1 MPLPNKEENMRFI
14 LILLLPT
21 VICGFEWTPP
31 QLVADVGGHCH
42 HCRFGLDCFD
52 QPWCIFAVSV
62 SAPGF
67 DTVKASCYTEAQWS
81 EPISIYGGIQ
91 ANAVG
96 GFDVTRAKN
105 GKLWV
110 LTCEEDLP
118 GSPPHITFYYD
129 GSAWSDTF
137 IIPPPGGVTYWHL
150 AADSS
155 GKVWATFD
163 DNEDSRIWCDVCED
177 TIWSGP
183 YVVCDYPGG
192 NLPNSYITINP
203 NGIRWVCGG
212 TGAQIFLTYS
222 DSTGAWTGNLIMG
235 PNGGPRD
242 IISDNEGNIW
252 IAFFN
257 EAERRI
263 YTTYLDTNL
272 QWSTS
277 YQITQFSGEFQ
288 GFSKMAVDGDNR
300 VWIVYDKNNTFYYRV
315 WDGFEWSPE
324 EAIVAPPASA
334 AYHGDVFYD
343 SVRNRIWILY
353 LDGYPIGDIY
363 ATWTDPSSGIIESEV
378 KNIKSRFL
386 IFPNPVKDCIT
397 ISIQNTEPKN
407 IRIFDCLGCL
417 IKSFTTTEMEII
429 WDCKNNFGMMVES
442 GVYFLNIKT
451 VGGTTSKKIIVL

>member
-1 MPLPNKEENMRFI
+1 MRFLFI
-14 LILLLPT
+14 LILPAIL
-21 VICGFEWTPP
+21 FSYDWTQP

-52 QPWCIFAVSV
+52 SLWCIFTV
-62 SAPGF
+62 SADPC
-67 DTVKASCYTEAQWS
+67 TVKASCYTEAQWS

-110 LTCEEDLP
+110 LICEEDLP

-163 DNEDSRIWCDVCED
+163 DNEDPRIWCDVCED

-192 NLPNSYITINP
+192 NLPTSCITVDP
-203 NGIRWVCGG
+203 NGTRWVCGG
-212 TGAQIFLTYS
+212 PGSQGEQIFLTYS

-235 PNGGPRD
+235 PEGGTRA
-242 IISDNEGNIW
+242 IVSDNEGNIW
-252 IAFFN
+252 VAFFN

-263 YTTYLDTNL
+263 YTIYLDTNL
-272 QWSTS
+272 NWSPS
-277 YQITQFSGEFQ
+277 YQITQSSGEFH
-288 GFSKMAVDGDNR
+288 GLAKMAVDGENK
-300 VWIVYDKNNTFYYRV
+300 VWIVYDKDSTFYYRV

-363 ATWTDPSSGIIESEV
+363 ATWTNPSSGVEEEKESTSQ
-378 KNIKSRFL
+378 NLL
-386 IFPNPVKDCIT
+386 ITPNPATRDLLFQYT
-397 ISIQNTEPKN
+397 IPQKAKIDLNLYDNSGRLVR
-407 IRIFDCLGCL
+407 RIFTGEKLTGTYSEKISLNNYPNGVYHLLLKTSNAIIKRKLVL
-417 IKSFTTTEMEII
+417 IK
-429 WDCKNNFGMMVES
+429 
-442 GVYFLNIKT
+442 
-451 VGGTTSKKIIVL
+451 

>member
-1 MPLPNKEENMRFI
+1 MKFLLI
-14 LILLLPT
+14 LILPM
-21 VICGFEWTPP
+21 VISGYEWSPP

-52 QPWCIFAVSV
+52 SLWCIFTV
-62 SAPGF
+62 SADPC
-67 DTVKASCYTEAQWS
+67 TVKASCYTEAQWS

-110 LTCEEDLP
+110 LTCEENLP

-163 DNEDSRIWCDVCED
+163 DNEDPRIWCDVCED

-192 NLPNSYITINP
+192 NLPTSCITVDP
-203 NGIRWVCGG
+203 NGTRWVCGG
-212 TGAQIFLTYS
+212 PGSQGEQIFLTYS

-235 PNGGPRD
+235 PEGGTRA
-242 IISDNEGNIW
+242 IVSDNEGNIW
-252 IAFFN
+252 VAFFN

-272 QWSTS
+272 NWSPS
-277 YQITQFSGEFQ
+277 YQITQSSGEFH
-288 GFSKMAVDGDNR
+288 GLAKMAVDGENK
-300 VWIVYDKNNTFYYRV
+300 VWIVYDKDSTFYYRV